1 MSSVEKR
8 TTRTTSEQTSFG
20 SSSSSS
26 ASSSSGSRSSVNI
39 SSSTLAKLAFFTVAM
54 IVFPIA
60 TYFLT
65 VDQYFGGNATY
76 AGISAAVMANVILI
90 AYVAVAVM
98 EDSQAGPAP
107 VSIKKQQ

>member
-20 SSSSSS
+20 SSSSS
-26 ASSSSGSRSSVNI
+26 ASSSSQSGSRSVNI
-39 SSSTLAKLAFFTVAM
+39 SNSTVAKLAFFTFAM
-54 IVFPIA
+54 IVLPIG
-60 TYFLT
+60 TYFVS
-65 VDQYFGGNATY
+65 VDRYFEGNATY
-76 AGISAAVMANVILI
+76 AGISAAVVANVILL

-107 VSIKKQQ
+107 VSVKKQQ